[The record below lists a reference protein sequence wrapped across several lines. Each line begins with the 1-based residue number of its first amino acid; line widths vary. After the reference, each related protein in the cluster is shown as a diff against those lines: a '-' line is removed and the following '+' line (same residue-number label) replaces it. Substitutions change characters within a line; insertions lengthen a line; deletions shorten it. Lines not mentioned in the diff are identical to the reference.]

1 MMGYNEIIIS
11 LHLWIIKSGL
21 SSLVSKDHNYR
32 LQNTF
37 VVENHYKQ
45 NSLMTDLQ
53 YKSDE

>member
-1 MMGYNEIIIS
+1 MNEIIIS

-21 SSLVSKDHNYR
+21 SSLVSKDHNSR
-32 LQNTF
+32 LQNTY

-45 NSLMTDLQ
+45 NSLTTDMQ